1 MSGSASFSNQQSSTN
16 YSYNY
21 KTGNIG
27 LTGNDAVNLATVL
40 EQGANVAVNTEAQT
54 AVAGEAILGT
64 AFQNFAAYASGNPG
78 QVQQVAVPQTQSS
91 GITTGQP
98 AGSNSIPTT
107 YVYIG
112 LALIGVLLTVL
123 MLKRK

>member
-78 QVQQVAVPQTQSS
+78 QVQQVAVPATNSAGLQTAVPAA
-91 GITTGQP
+91 TG
-98 AGSNSIPTT
+98 IPTQ

-112 LALIGVLLTVL
+112 LALIGVLLTIV
-123 MLKRK
+123 MVKRK